1 MSPKAF
7 WGTVRC
13 EGSVKKEI
21 TEGLLK
27 SLVKNKPDQ
36 GRVEVSD
43 TKRAGL
49 RVRVSSSGRASWLYE
64 KRVKGGT
71 KRRQTLGTWPTM
83 GLSEARALALEI
95 EAEAA
100 KGIDRVEETRVQKAR
115 READAAKRIS
125 VQQALDAYRDLH
137 LDTIKTGSERYRQI
151 SQALGEH
158 LGTAIGELTR
168 KDIQAAV
175 DAKAQAGRR
184 PYANR
189 VRSAL
194 VAFANWAF
202 LRGYIDEPI
211 GAGVARATKERA
223 RDRVLSLAEIR
234 EIWAATYDMGK
245 LWGPFFRVLIL
256 TGQRRSEISELRWSE
271 LDFDARL
278 IVKPGTATKNGKPH
292 ATHLSAAGLQE
303 LDALRPEV
311 SKTEF
316 VFSFDGVRPVANPSH
331 AKSRLDQ
338 LLRAEFEPWRIHDIR
353 TAMATA
359 LANAGEP
366 ENIVDRILNHAASG
380 SAPSA
385 VARVYNQADLLPQR
399 AKALD
404 RWAELVTQTNAQ
416 VIRIGSNE

>member
-1 MSPKAF
+1 M
-7 WGTVRC
+7 
-13 EGSVKKEI
+13 KKEI

-27 SLVKNKPDQ
+27 SLVKNKPVQ

-125 VQQALDAYRDLH
+125 VQQALDVYRDLH
-137 LDTIKTGSERYRQI
+137 LDTIKTGSERYRQV
-151 SQALGEH
+151 SQALREH
-158 LGTAIGELTR
+158 LDSAIGELTR

-175 DAKAQAGRR
+175 DAKAKAGRR

-211 GAGVARATKERA
+211 GAGVARATKEHA

-234 EIWAATYDMGK
+234 EIWAATYDMGE

-256 TGQRRSEISELRWSE
+256 TGQRRSEISQLRWSE
-271 LDFDARL
+271 LDFDASL

-292 ATHLSAAGLQE
+292 ATHLSDAAWQE
-303 LDALRPEV
+303 LNALCSEAN
-311 SKTEF
+311 KTEF

-331 AKSRLDQ
+331 AKSRLDE
-338 LLRAEFEPWRIHDIR
+338 LLRADFEPWRIHDIR

-359 LANAGEP
+359 LANAGEL